1 MRRAP
6 ARGPPYH
13 RPMTPNTPLRSTTRG
28 DVPPEGPLRLGGID
42 LPAGV
47 HVRPAD
53 DAADF
58 DAAAVSDAPPCAWVT
73 EEAVETG
80 LAQQWVRHLAS
91 RFGDTGLWPIAVTG
105 IAATGYDDGL
115 ERPWRSGEVLGP
127 DEGSDFDVEAF
138 LLSPGELDGVEDPE
152 IVDYLES
159 IAPIATV
166 RELGGPVAAP
176 PAGPQDLLVPWG
188 DARPVALA
196 LIPATSP
203 ADALTTL
210 GWLGPANY
218 DLEGAAIARIAVSWE
233 ERYHLTP
240 VGIDFDLL
248 MLQMPPR
255 GLSRPEVMSLLAE
268 VYRVC
273 PDSYEQS
280 GFPDLAAFVRSVES
294 YPVLG
299 LWWD

>member
-1 MRRAP
+1 M
-6 ARGPPYH
+6 
-13 RPMTPNTPLRSTTRG
+13 
-28 DVPPEGPLRLGGID
+28 
-42 LPAGV
+42 
-47 HVRPAD
+47 
-53 DAADF
+53 
-58 DAAAVSDAPPCAWVT
+58 
-73 EEAVETG
+73 
-80 LAQQWVRHLAS
+80 
-91 RFGDTGLWPIAVTG
+91 
-105 IAATGYDDGL
+105 
-115 ERPWRSGEVLGP
+115 
-127 DEGSDFDVEAF
+127 
-138 LLSPGELDGVEDPE
+138 
-152 IVDYLES
+152 
-159 IAPIATV
+159 

-273 PDSYEQS
+273 PDSYEQG
-280 GFPDLAAFVRSVES
+280 GFPDLAAFVRAVES
-294 YPVLG
+294 HPVLG

>member
-6 ARGPPYH
+6 ARRRPPYH

-42 LPAGV
+42 LPAGL

-53 DAADF
+53 DDAGF
-58 DAAAVSDAPPCAWVT
+58 DAVAAVSDAPPCAWVT
-73 EEAVETG
+73 EKAVETG
-80 LAQQWVRHLAS
+80 LVQQWVRHLAS
-91 RFGDTGLWPIAVTG
+91 RFGDTGLWPIAV
-105 IAATGYDDGL
+105 TGYDDGL

-188 DARPVALA
+188 GTP
-196 LIPATSP
+196 
-203 ADALTTL
+203 
-210 GWLGPANY
+210 GPW
-218 DLEGAAIARIAVSWE
+218 RWHS
-233 ERYHLTP
+233 
-240 VGIDFDLL
+240 
-248 MLQMPPR
+248 
-255 GLSRPEVMSLLAE
+255 SRP
-268 VYRVC
+268 C
-273 PDSYEQS
+273 PR
-280 GFPDLAAFVRSVES
+280 PT
-294 YPVLG
+294 P
-299 LWWD
+299 

>member
-1 MRRAP
+1 M
-6 ARGPPYH
+6 
-13 RPMTPNTPLRSTTRG
+13 
-28 DVPPEGPLRLGGID
+28 
-42 LPAGV
+42 
-47 HVRPAD
+47 
-53 DAADF
+53 
-58 DAAAVSDAPPCAWVT
+58 
-73 EEAVETG
+73 
-80 LAQQWVRHLAS
+80 
-91 RFGDTGLWPIAVTG
+91 
-105 IAATGYDDGL
+105 
-115 ERPWRSGEVLGP
+115 
-127 DEGSDFDVEAF
+127 
-138 LLSPGELDGVEDPE
+138 
-152 IVDYLES
+152 
-159 IAPIATV
+159 
-166 RELGGPVAAP
+166 
-176 PAGPQDLLVPWG
+176 
-188 DARPVALA
+188 ALA
-196 LIPATSP
+196 LIPAVSP

-280 GFPDLAAFVRSVES
+280 GFPHLAAFVRSVES

>member
-6 ARGPPYH
+6 ARRRPPYH

-42 LPAGV
+42 LPAGL

-53 DAADF
+53 D
-58 DAAAVSDAPPCAWVT
+58 DA
-73 EEAVETG
+73 
-80 LAQQWVRHLAS
+80 
-91 RFGDTGLWPIAVTG
+91 
-105 IAATGYDDGL
+105 
-115 ERPWRSGEVLGP
+115 
-127 DEGSDFDVEAF
+127 DFDVEAF
-138 LLSPGELDGVEDPE
+138 LLSPGELEDDEDPE

-196 LIPATSP
+196 LIPALSP

-210 GWLGPANY
+210 GWMGPANY
-218 DLEGAAIARIAVSWE
+218 DLAGAAIARIAVSWE

-240 VGIDFDLL
+240 VGIDFDQL

>member
-1 MRRAP
+1 M
-6 ARGPPYH
+6 PPH
-13 RPMTPNTPLRSTTRG
+13 TPLRSTTRG
-28 DVPPEGPLRLGGID
+28 EVPPEGPLRLGGID
-42 LPAGV
+42 LPAGL

-53 DAADF
+53 DDADF
-58 DAAAVSDAPPCAWVT
+58 DAVAAVSGAPPCAWVT
-73 EEAVETG
+73 DGAVEVD
-80 LAQQWVRHLAS
+80 LVEQWVRHLAS

-115 ERPWRSGEVLGP
+115 DRPWRSGEVLGP

-138 LLSPGELDGVEDPE
+138 LLSPGEPEDDEDPD
-152 IVDYLES
+152 IAAYLES

-176 PAGPQDLLVPWG
+176 PAGPQDLLVPWRV
-188 DARPVALA
+188 RPVALA

-240 VGIDFDLL
+240 VGIDFDQL

-273 PDSYEQS
+273 PDAYEQG
-280 GFPDLAAFVRSVES
+280 GFPDLASFVRAVES
-294 YPVLG
+294 HPVLG

>member
-1 MRRAP
+1 MARHRRRRSRRPLTNAARPGPPAP
-6 ARGPPYH
+6 ALPPAH
-13 RPMTPNTPLRSTTRG
+13 DTEHAAALNDPGRRPAR
-28 DVPPEGPLRLGGID
+28 GPLRLGGID

-53 DAADF
+53 D
-58 DAAAVSDAPPCAWVT
+58 DA
-73 EEAVETG
+73 
-80 LAQQWVRHLAS
+80 
-91 RFGDTGLWPIAVTG
+91 
-105 IAATGYDDGL
+105 
-115 ERPWRSGEVLGP
+115 
-127 DEGSDFDVEAF
+127 DFDVEAF

-210 GWLGPANY
+210 GWTGPANY
-218 DLEGAAIARIAVSWE
+218 GLAGAGIARIAVSWE

-240 VGIDFDLL
+240 VGIDFNLL

>member
-1 MRRAP
+1 MARHRRRRSQRPLTNAARPGPPAP
-6 ARGPPYH
+6 ALPPAH
-13 RPMTPNTPLRSTTRG
+13 DTEHAAALNDPGRRPAR
-28 DVPPEGPLRLGGID
+28 GPLRLGGID

-53 DAADF
+53 D
-58 DAAAVSDAPPCAWVT
+58 DA
-73 EEAVETG
+73 
-80 LAQQWVRHLAS
+80 
-91 RFGDTGLWPIAVTG
+91 
-105 IAATGYDDGL
+105 
-115 ERPWRSGEVLGP
+115 
-127 DEGSDFDVEAF
+127 DFDVEAF

-176 PAGPQDLLVPWG
+176 PAGSQDLLVPWG
-188 DARPVALA
+188 DARSVALA
-196 LIPATSP
+196 LIPAVSP

-210 GWLGPANY
+210 GWTGPANY
-218 DLEGAAIARIAVSWE
+218 GLAGAGIARIAVSWE

-294 YPVLG
+294 HPVLG

>member
-13 RPMTPNTPLRSTTRG
+13 RPMTPNAPLRSTTRG

-42 LPAGV
+42 LPAGL

-53 DAADF
+53 DDADF
-58 DAAAVSDAPPCAWVT
+58 DAVAAVSDAPPCAWVT

-80 LAQQWVRHLAS
+80 LVQQWVRHLAS
-91 RFGDTGLWPIAVTG
+91 RFGDTGLWPIAV
-105 IAATGYDDGL
+105 TGYDDGL

-196 LIPATSP
+196 LIPAVSP

-210 GWLGPANY
+210 GWMGPANY
-218 DLEGAAIARIAVSWE
+218 GLAGAGIARIAVSWE

>member
-1 MRRAP
+1 
-6 ARGPPYH
+6 
-13 RPMTPNTPLRSTTRG
+13 
-28 DVPPEGPLRLGGID
+28 
-42 LPAGV
+42 
-47 HVRPAD
+47 
-53 DAADF
+53 
-58 DAAAVSDAPPCAWVT
+58 
-73 EEAVETG
+73 
-80 LAQQWVRHLAS
+80 
-91 RFGDTGLWPIAVTG
+91 
-105 IAATGYDDGL
+105 
-115 ERPWRSGEVLGP
+115 
-127 DEGSDFDVEAF
+127 
-138 LLSPGELDGVEDPE
+138 
-152 IVDYLES
+152 VDYLES

-176 PAGPQDLLVPWG
+176 LAGPQDLLVPWG

-196 LIPATSP
+196 LIPAVSP
-203 ADALTTL
+203 AEALTTL
-210 GWLGPANY
+210 GWMGPANY

-294 YPVLG
+294 HPVLG

>member
-6 ARGPPYH
+6 ARRRPPYH

-28 DVPPEGPLRLGGID
+28 EVPPEGPLRLGGID

-53 DAADF
+53 DNA
-58 DAAAVSDAPPCAWVT
+58 
-73 EEAVETG
+73 
-80 LAQQWVRHLAS
+80 
-91 RFGDTGLWPIAVTG
+91 
-105 IAATGYDDGL
+105 
-115 ERPWRSGEVLGP
+115 
-127 DEGSDFDVEAF
+127 DFDVEAF

-159 IAPIATV
+159 IAPIAMV

-196 LIPATSP
+196 LIPAVSP

-210 GWLGPANY
+210 GWTGPANY
-218 DLEGAAIARIAVSWE
+218 GLAGAGIARIAVSWE

-240 VGIDFDLL
+240 VGINFDLL

-268 VYRVC
+268 VYRAC

-294 YPVLG
+294 HPVLG